1 MALTSRRAERALA
14 FIDRDAERPRSGN
27 ADALA
32 PGESYQALLIV
43 KDDLALDEHLLRARE
58 RGVVVDEV
66 EPTDPG
72 DLRRG
77 WKVHRPT

>member
-1 MALTSRRAERALA
+1 MPNVRSQPAPTPWHRASAIR
-14 FIDRDAERPRSGN
+14 
-27 ADALA
+27 
-32 PGESYQALLIV
+32 ALLIV

>member
-1 MALTSRRAERALA
+1 VILAASAREWANVIQGRTVAVSSEVPFEARVAAGTTA
-14 FIDRDAERPRSGN
+14 FIRFAN
-27 ADALA
+27 
-32 PGESYQALLIV
+32 
-43 KDDLALDEHLLRARE
+43 LALDEHLVRE